1 MSNSCISYQE
11 MSDVHTRL
19 ENVQDRNITT
29 RMTAR
34 HQPLFT
40 KCKIHTRE
48 FRQVCYH
55 SNIDSMWET
64 FAQKTPSSTFQPK
77 ENVEEKREGYGWQ
90 MFQRISFYLFRNN
103 KFEEK
108 GVGGLKLFKDN
119 GEQVKTC
126 KKVGTRLCSFMK
138 GLYPHKPFWRHFNLE
153 VPFFSEK
160 AQWVFRNT

>member
-11 MSDVHTRL
+11 MSNVHTRL

-77 ENVEEKREGYGWQ
+77 ERRKCGRKREGYGWQ

-119 GEQVKTC
+119 GEQENTC
-126 KKVGTRLCSFMK
+126 KKFGTRLCLFIKRTIS
-138 GLYPHKPFWRHFNLE
+138 
-153 VPFFSEK
+153 SETFLK
-160 AQWVFRNT
+160 TFQSRRKSTMGF